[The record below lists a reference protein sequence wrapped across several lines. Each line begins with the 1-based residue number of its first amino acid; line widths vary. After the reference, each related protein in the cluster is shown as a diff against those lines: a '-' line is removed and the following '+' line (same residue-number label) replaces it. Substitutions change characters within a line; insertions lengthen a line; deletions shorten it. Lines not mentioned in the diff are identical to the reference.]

1 MNSMDYK
8 ALSELLFPNVTKTPE
23 DLEAE
28 YPPRRLPEGAAV
40 TRFAPSPTGFIHFGN
55 LFPVITSERLAH
67 QSGGV
72 FYLRIED
79 TDAKREVP
87 GAVEI
92 IIDSLA
98 YFGVRFDEGAVI
110 DGDKG
115 DYGPYRQRQRKDIY
129 HVIAKKLVAEG
140 FAYPCFCT
148 EEELSET
155 RAKQEQEKANFGYF
169 GQWAVCRNLSI
180 DEIKEKLDA
189 DVPYVLRFRSNGSIE
204 NKVKH
209 IDLVKGELI
218 LTENDIDH
226 VLLKSDGIPTYHF
239 AHVVDDHFM
248 RTTHVVRGDEWLST
262 LPFHLQLFD
271 TLKWKRP
278 KYLHNAP
285 LMKMDGESKRKLS
298 KRKDPESALSYYM
311 ETGYPVDAVYEYI
324 LNTLNSN
331 FEQWRMANPDSP
343 ATDFKFSV
351 KKMSPSGALFD
362 IDKLRDIS
370 KNVISKMDAATVYDL
385 LSEWAKANDPEFYE
399 IITKDPK
406 YTTDILGIGRGGK
419 KPRKDAAIWSDFIDL
434 ISFFYDPLFK
444 PVYEYPD
451 NLSDDDIVAILS
463 EYQGIYDPA
472 DDNQVWFGRVRE
484 LAEKHGCC
492 PDMKKYKQDPS
503 GYKGHVGDVSMV
515 LRVAV
520 CGRTQTP
527 DLCEIMRIMGAEM
540 VNQRLT
546 AAIMD
551 LRGTK

>member
-1 MNSMDYK
+1 MDAIDHK
-8 ALSELLFPNVTKTPE
+8 ALAELLFPDVKMTPE
-23 DLEAE
+23 DLEAK
-28 YPPRRLPEGAAV
+28 YPPRDLPEGAAV
-40 TRFAPSPTGFIHFGN
+40 TRLAPSPTGFIHFGN
-55 LFPVITSERLAH
+55 LFPAITSERLAH

-92 IIDSLA
+92 IINSLA
-98 YFGVRFDEGAVI
+98 YFGVRFDEGAVM
-110 DGDKG
+110 DGDRG
-115 DYGPYRQRQRKDIY
+115 NYGPYRQRQRREIY
-129 HVIAKKLVAEG
+129 HVIAKKLVADG
-140 FAYPCFCT
+140 LAYPCFCT
-148 EEELSET
+148 EEQLDDI
-155 RAKQEQEKANFGYF
+155 RARQEKEKANFGYY
-169 GQWAVCRNLSI
+169 GEWAVCRELSL
-180 DEIKEKLDA
+180 DEVKKKLDA
-189 DVPYVLRFRSNGSIE
+189 GMPYVLRFRSNGSIE
-204 NKVKH
+204 NKIKH
-209 IDLVKGELI
+209 IDLIKGELM

-248 RTTHVVRGDEWLST
+248 RTTHVIRGDEWLST

-271 TLKWKRP
+271 ALNWKRP

-285 LMKMDGESKRKLS
+285 LMKSEGGSKRKIS
-298 KRKDPESALSYYM
+298 KRKDREAALSYYM
-311 ETGYPVDAVYEYI
+311 EAGYPAEAVFEYA

-343 ATDFKFSV
+343 ATEFKFSV
-351 KKMSPSGALFD
+351 KKMSPSGALLD

-370 KNVISKMDAATVYDL
+370 KNVIAKMDARTVYDL
-385 LSEWAKANDPEFYE
+385 LTEWAKAYDPEFHD
-399 IITKDPK
+399 IITKDPE
-406 YTTDILGIGRGGK
+406 YTINILGIGRGGK
-419 KPRKDAAIWSDFIDL
+419 KPRKDAAVWGDFRDL

-444 PVYEYPD
+444 PEYEYPD
-451 NLSDDDIVAILS
+451 NLNKDDIIAILS

-492 PDMKKYKQDPS
+492 PDMKKYKEDPS

-540 VNQRLT
+540 VHRRIAQAIGNLK
-546 AAIMD
+546 AAD
-551 LRGTK
+551 